1 MKNGDENEDKTWIL
15 EAEVKKCFLFTFL
28 LGAVQ
33 RLCIS
38 GFWALDFKDDKNY
51 LLLPGNESAPVWPLL
66 APTFG
71 RQSDYQIRKTVYKSV
86 CVCVCVRPFSI
97 RSNMVVLVSNYKV
110 VCAMS
115 VNVNVSVCSVC
126 TQSEYTHT
134 VVSVM
139 SSEPKITKQG
149 PSG

>member
-28 LGAVQ
+28 LGAVH

-38 GFWALDFKDDKNY
+38 GFWALDFKDDKNC

-71 RQSDYQIRKTVYKSV
+71 RQSDYQIRKTVYKRV
-86 CVCVCVRPFSI
+86 CVYVGAPFQHQIKHGSPRQQLQGRLCNVCKCQCFS
-97 RSNMVVLVSNYKV
+97 VF
-110 VCAMS
+110 S
-115 VNVNVSVCSVC
+115 VYPKRV
-126 TQSEYTHT
+126 HT

-139 SSEPKITKQG
+139 RSEPKITKQG